1 MDVSIF
7 KNLHSVKPQWTTLEK
22 TVHLIRTSPLLRE
35 YTEDARRHYAAGEKE
50 KGDYIKKK
58 LLPAFAPAGYLLDG
72 KGRVNLIGLTGL
84 CFINIDHIEE
94 DRVEASMA
102 ILREDEHILLAA
114 RSVSGKGI
122 HILVPY
128 RFWREDPTS
137 QLPGTPCK
145 MNQTYGSVFK
155 STAARYRELL
165 GLQTDKAA
173 ENAERLCLVSY
184 DAGVWYNPAATPIVY
199 RYEFQ
204 KSGKKPKRFEV
215 YNKPRLFRI
224 T

>member
-1 MDVSIF
+1 MDITIF
-7 KNLHSVKPQWTTLEK
+7 KHLHSAKPQKTPLEK
-22 TVHLIRTSPLLRE
+22 IVQMIRTSPLLQE
-35 YTEDARRHYAAGEKE
+35 YTEEARRHYAAGEKD
-50 KGDYIKKK
+50 KGDSIKKN

-72 KGRVNLIGLTGL
+72 KGRASLIGLTGL
-84 CFINIDHIEE
+84 CFVDIDHIEAE
-94 DRVEASMA
+94 QVESSMA
-102 ILREDEHILLAA
+102 ILKADEHVLLAA
-114 RSVSGKGI
+114 RSISGKGI

-128 RFWREDPTS
+128 ILWREDPT
-137 QLPGTPCK
+137 LPLPATPGK

-184 DAGVWYNPAATPIVY
+184 DADAWYNPAATPIVY

-204 KSGKKPKRFEV
+204 KSGKKPKRYTE
-215 YNKPRLFRI
+215 YQENQQDKQ
-224 T
+224 